1 MQITFLS
8 IDLCNLYSKNEM
20 KSPVIDCVN
29 LANITV
35 YMYILYSTVDDDGVD
50 DYYILT

>member
-29 LANITV
+29 LV